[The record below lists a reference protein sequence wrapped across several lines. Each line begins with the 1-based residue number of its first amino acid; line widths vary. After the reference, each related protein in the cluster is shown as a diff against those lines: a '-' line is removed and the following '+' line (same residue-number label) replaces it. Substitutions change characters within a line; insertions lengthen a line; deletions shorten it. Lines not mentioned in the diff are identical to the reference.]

1 MAFCS
6 NCGSKLRDG
15 DSFCTGCGTKIKW
28 VSPAPSASSREV
40 RSEAGAGG
48 AGSVSVDEMA
58 DAVKRFASAGVSA
71 GKQFGI
77 NLGNELGASGMA
89 FIKQASDALEDT
101 TRKLEEKAAQV
112 GVVERMA
119 DVAVPVDEPARETA
133 DSIGPAP
140 KHAEGSGAG
149 LARDVAGSASA
160 LRCPACGEI
169 VAKLDMVCPTC
180 GYKLRDSADGSIK
193 ELSLKLEAIDK
204 EHPALL
210 SAGPLRKQ
218 IAREKAD
225 LIRNFPIP
233 SSSDDLYEF
242 MVIASS
248 NCESGLSNDSKGS
261 EPASI
266 IASAWRAKFDQAYAK
281 AMGMGASPSQMER
294 YRELKVMVE
303 DRARREKLRNWLPI
317 VVLLALTVL
326 PLICLSLR
334 SCMYSY

>member
-28 VSPAPSASSREV
+28 VSPAPSASSRENGDK
-40 RSEAGAGG
+40 AGVDKAS
-48 AGSVSVDEMA
+48 SVSVDEMA
-58 DAVKRFASAGVSA
+58 DAVKRFASAGMSA

-89 FIKQASDALEDT
+89 LIKQASDALEDT
-101 TRKLEEKAAQV
+101 TRKLEEKVSQAGA
-112 GVVERMA
+112 VERTA
-119 DVAVPVDEPARETA
+119 DVAVPVNEPARDTA
-133 DSIGPAP
+133 DSIGPAL
-140 KHAEGSGAG
+140 KHAEGPGAG
-149 LARDVAGSASA
+149 LARDVAGSASV

-169 VAKLDMVCPTC
+169 VAKLDMVCSTC

-193 ELSLKLEAIDK
+193 ELSLKLEAIDN

-218 IAREKAD
+218 IARKKAD
-225 LIRNFPIP
+225 LIRNYPIP
-233 SSSDDLYEF
+233 SSNDDLYEF
-242 MVIASS
+242 MVIASG
-248 NCESGLSNDSKGS
+248 NCESGISNDPNGE

-266 IASAWRAKFDQAYAK
+266 IASAWRAKFDQAYTK

-294 YRELKVMVE
+294 YRELKVTVE
-303 DRARREKLRNWLPI
+303 DKTRRDKLRNWLPVI
-317 VVLLALTVL
+317 ALVALMVL
-326 PLICLSLR
+326 PLIYLSLR